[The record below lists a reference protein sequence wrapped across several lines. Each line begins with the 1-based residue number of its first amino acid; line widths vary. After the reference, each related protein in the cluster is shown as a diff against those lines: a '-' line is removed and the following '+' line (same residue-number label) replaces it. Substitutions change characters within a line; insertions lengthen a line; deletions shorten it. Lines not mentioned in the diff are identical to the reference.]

1 MNIRELNHRNQLA
14 GQLLARLERIA
25 QLCSQIPNE
34 AALLAMG
41 NHAGVLA
48 EQLEK
53 AKKTCW
59 DDAFPTASSLR
70 PVVLAASSL
79 AEDLHAAAEL
89 SLESAPAG

>member
-1 MNIRELNHRNQLA
+1 MNIRELNHRNQSA
-14 GQLLARLERIA
+14 GQLLAKLERIA
-25 QLCSQIPNE
+25 QLYSQFPNE

-41 NHAGVLA
+41 NHASVLA

-53 AKKTCW
+53 AKKTCC

-79 AEDLHAAAEL
+79 AEDLHAAVEL
-89 SLESAPAG
+89 